1 MKAVNLFLSIVLFL
15 SVSLSQVQAQQLK
28 TFDPSKT
35 NANRPKK
42 SKQKLALEY
51 YTAGEY
57 EKAIT
62 LLEEINEEKPS
73 GYIYKYLLYSYVH
86 IEDYRAAE
94 KLIKKTS
101 KSQDKAY
108 KELSDLGYIQLKKG
122 KREKAQRMFEEAIEE
137 VPPNIAAIK
146 ELGNDFRARAQTELA
161 EKTYLHGKEIMGEE
175 YGFENELGYLYYFM
189 EKYELM
195 TDAYL
200 DLLERS
206 SNSLK
211 TVEYRFQN
219 AFRRSSD
226 KDIYPYLKT
235 ELLKR
240 IKAQTEN
247 KQFSELLLWL
257 SIQKHDFNIALIQA
271 KSLDK
276 QEGLESY
283 RVFDLARVIQNQGD
297 YKLAINTYKYLL
309 KLPEAKYQIY
319 YNEVVQN
326 LCTVQ
331 YAQLQLYNPPTED
344 QIELV
349 KQSFEHS
356 IKELGINRFTIPLN
370 MDYAEF
376 KSFYLEQANEAV
388 EDLEQLLLQ
397 KGLSNMDKAPVKL
410 MLGDFYLLN
419 NNPWDA
425 TLLFSQVEKDFTND
439 EIGFEAKMKNA
450 KLSFYIGEFDWA
462 KAQLDVL
469 KSATGKKIANDA
481 LYLSLFIAENMDA
494 DSSTRALKLYG
505 KAELLHLRKKDSL
518 AIQTLDSIFTLS
530 LYHEIFDDVWMKQS
544 EIYQQAQQYDQAR
557 ILLEKIADQ
566 YTYDLLADDAV
577 FKLAQIEE
585 NHFLNYSK
593 AEEWYKMIL
602 TEYPSSIYAKESRD
616 RFRLLRGDDLEER

>member
-137 VPPNIAAIK
+137 VPPNIA
-146 ELGNDFRARAQTELA
+146 
-161 EKTYLHGKEIMGEE
+161 
-175 YGFENELGYLYYFM
+175 
-189 EKYELM
+189 
-195 TDAYL
+195 
-200 DLLERS
+200 
-206 SNSLK
+206 
-211 TVEYRFQN
+211 
-219 AFRRSSD
+219 
-226 KDIYPYLKT
+226 
-235 ELLKR
+235 
-240 IKAQTEN
+240 KAQTEN

-577 FKLAQIEE
+577 FKLAQIE
-585 NHFLNYSK
+585 
-593 AEEWYKMIL
+593 I
-602 TEYPSSIYAKESRD
+602 
-616 RFRLLRGDDLEER
+616 